1 MVAGDGRFAMTVL
14 VAVQVPMLGDERG
27 KHWAK
32 VVTGVDTSS
41 SSGWAYQ
48 GDFVSDGGIQDLPA
62 GSVLLVYGERGS
74 RMSPVS
80 EAKVYR
86 VNGDGT
92 LTHQGGASGRAWAR
106 TLRDTI
112 AALLEQPMPATG
124 WLLGAS
130 DRELAEELER
140 RGWKLTPPA

>member
-1 MVAGDGRFAMTVL
+1 MSLL
-14 VAVQVPMLGDERG
+14 VAVQVPMLGDGRG

-32 VVTGVDTSS
+32 VVTAVDTAR

-62 GSVLLVYGERGS
+62 GSVLLVYGERGA
-74 RMSPVS
+74 RTNPVS
-80 EAKVYR
+80 EAKVYT

-92 LTHQGGASGRAWAR
+92 LSHQGGASGRAWAR

-112 AALLEQPMPATG
+112 AELLDQPIQGTTALDV
-124 WLLGAS
+124 AS
-130 DRELAEELER
+130 DRELAEELVR
-140 RGWKLTPPA
+140 RGWKVTPPR

>member
-1 MVAGDGRFAMTVL
+1 LSVL

-32 VVTGVDTSS
+32 VVTAVDTGR

-74 RMSPVS
+74 RSSPVS
-80 EAKVYR
+80 EARVYT

-112 AALLEQPMPATG
+112 AALLDQPLPPSNALDVAT
-124 WLLGAS
+124 

-140 RGWKLTPPA
+140 RGWTVRPPG